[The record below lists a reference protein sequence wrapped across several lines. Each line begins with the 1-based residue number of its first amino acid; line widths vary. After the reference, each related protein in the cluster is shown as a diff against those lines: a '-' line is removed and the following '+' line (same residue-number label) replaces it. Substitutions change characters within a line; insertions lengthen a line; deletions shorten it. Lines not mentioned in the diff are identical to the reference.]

1 MMEFNEIKNVIYAAA
16 NDPSAARRAVE
27 AAEDFI
33 HAIDEEYARA
43 LPPDKAAQDFFKKL
57 LGEYFFENRYDQ

>member
-1 MMEFNEIKNVIYAAA
+1 MLDFNEIKNLIYDVSG
-16 NDPSAARRAVE
+16 NPSAARRAVE
-27 AAEDFI
+27 AAEDFVR
-33 HAIDEEYARA
+33 ATDEAYARY